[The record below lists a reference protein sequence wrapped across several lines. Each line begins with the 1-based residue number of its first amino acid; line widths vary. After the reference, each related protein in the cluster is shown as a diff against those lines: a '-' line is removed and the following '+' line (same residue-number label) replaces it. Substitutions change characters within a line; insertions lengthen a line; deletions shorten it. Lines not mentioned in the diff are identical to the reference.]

1 MHKADFE
8 AEPHFSQPFRQIAMM
23 LAVLGLCGAGGF
35 VALPRV
41 LPVIEANP
49 WLNGFIIF
57 VFFLGVVACFL
68 QVAQLIQSV
77 RWIEHFVT
85 DRDAGNRP
93 PRLLAPLAALLRRRD
108 RRLQIT
114 TSSTR
119 SILDSVATRI
129 DEAREITRYLVS
141 LLIFLGLLGTFYGL
155 ATTVPALVDTIR
167 SLAPSEG
174 ETNMEV
180 FTRLMSG
187 LESQLGGMGV
197 AFASSLLGLAG
208 SLIVGLLE
216 LFAGHGQ
223 NRFYRE
229 LEEWLSTITKL
240 SFSGDGEQASDTGI
254 VEQVL
259 DQMTDQMERLT
270 LMFSRAQE
278 GQNEVDARLGQLADS
293 VERMTER
300 LEATAPSA
308 NSLARIA
315 EGQERLAEVLGER
328 ETAEGLDAE
337 SRMRLRSIDVQ
348 MLRLLEEV
356 AAGRQ
361 ESMAELRTDLAA
373 LNRTLTKLSHAPQAQ
388 PQSVTIRPVRP
399 GGSGGAGGKSG
410 A

>member
-1 MHKADFE
+1 MDKPDLE
-8 AEPHFSQPFRQIAMM
+8 AEPHFSQPFRQIALM
-23 LAVLGLCGAGGF
+23 LAVLGLSGAGAF
-35 VALPRV
+35 LALPRV
-41 LPVIEANP
+41 LPVFEANP
-49 WLNGFIIF
+49 WLNGVILF
-57 VFFLGVVACFL
+57 VFVLGVVACFW
-68 QVAQLIQSV
+68 QMGQLVQSV
-77 RWIEHFVT
+77 RWIEGFAG
-85 DRDAGNRP
+85 DRDAGAQA

-108 RRLQIT
+108 RRMQIT
-114 TSSTR
+114 TTSTR

-129 DEAREITRYLVS
+129 DEAREITRYIVS

-167 SLAPSEG
+167 SLAPAEG
-174 ETNMEV
+174 ESNMDT
-180 FTRLMSG
+180 FSRLMSG

-197 AFASSLLGLAG
+197 AFASSLLGLTG

-229 LEEWLSTITKL
+229 LEEWLSSITKL
-240 SFSGDGEQASDTGI
+240 SFSGEGESGGEAGI
-254 VEQVL
+254 VAQVL

-270 LMFSRAQE
+270 LMFARTQE

-293 VERMTER
+293 LERMTER
-300 LEATAPSA
+300 LEATAPSS

-315 EGQERLAEVLGER
+315 EGQERLAEVLAER

-356 AAGRQ
+356 SAGRQ
-361 ESMAELRTDLAA
+361 ESMAELRTDLTA
-373 LNRTLTKLSHAPQAQ
+373 LNRTLGKLASQPQ

-399 GGSGGAGGKSG
+399 GGNKGGT
-410 A
+410 

>member
-1 MHKADFE
+1 M
-8 AEPHFSQPFRQIAMM
+8 I
-23 LAVLGLCGAGGF
+23 GGK
-35 VALPRV
+35 RKSR
-41 LPVIEANP
+41 
-49 WLNGFIIF
+49 
-57 VFFLGVVACFL
+57 C
-68 QVAQLIQSV
+68 
-77 RWIEHFVT
+77 
-85 DRDAGNRP
+85 
-93 PRLLAPLAALLRRRD
+93 
-108 RRLQIT
+108 
-114 TSSTR
+114 
-119 SILDSVATRI
+119 
-129 DEAREITRYLVS
+129 LVS

-167 SLAPSEG
+167 SLAPEQG
-174 ETNMEV
+174 ESNMDV

-240 SFSGDGEQASDTGI
+240 SFSGDGDSAGDTGV

-270 LMFSRAQE
+270 LMFARAQE

-315 EGQERLAEVLGER
+315 EGQERLAEVLAER
-328 ETAEGLDAE
+328 DAAEGFDAE

-348 MLRLLEEV
+348 MLRLLEEIS
-356 AAGRQ
+356 AGRQ
-361 ESMAELRTDLAA
+361 ETMAELRTDLSS
-373 LNRTLTKLSHAPQAQ
+373 LNRTLSKLANQPQAAA
-388 PQSVTIRPVRP
+388 PSLTIRPARP
-399 GGSGGAGGKSG
+399 KGEA
-410 A
+410 